1 MVFDPNHP
9 KPATDVPYTEDLIM
23 KLFKSHDKNGDDQ
36 LSKDELNAA
45 FKQLGSKWPSIRAS
59 LAKHYADDNRDGF
72 ISIEKELSE
81 LVNGG
86 ARLGIL
92 GDYNHFRPI
101 YDSGRGNEGGDFS
114 VPLVSGKDEFEP

>member
-1 MVFDPNHP
+1 MVRPTNIE
-9 KPATDVPYTEDLIM
+9 PAVGSVPYTEDLIM

-72 ISIEKELSE
+72 ISIDKELSK
-81 LVNGG
+81 LVKYVLKLNYT
-86 ARLGIL
+86 L
-92 GDYNHFRPI
+92 H
-101 YDSGRGNEGGDFS
+101 
-114 VPLVSGKDEFEP
+114 